1 MGQTT
6 DASHKA
12 GHHHDDVPLAE
23 ERSHYLRYFAEC
35 GATPTSLRIKHSEL
49 VWIAMRLSPDA
60 ASVGVDIEGLRRIA
74 TEKQKA
80 YGASD
85 AVQRVVG
92 TGRSWLRFLGWWR
105 EPISEFKYES
115 HLDEYVRWMRN
126 GRGFTPSTI
135 EQWTRAIDRF
145 LRWCDQTNRRF
156 GDLQA
161 EDIDAYFVTH
171 ATGRWSRV
179 SVANAAS
186 ALRGFLRY
194 AEKRGMCAVNLAG
207 SICCPRLYRQESLPY
222 APDWLDVQRM
232 LNDVETDKSQDIRD
246 RAILLL
252 LAVYG
257 MRSGEV
263 ATLRLDQ
270 IDWAGRNL
278 RLFRLKRRQPQV
290 YPLIP
295 SVAEALARYIDTVRP
310 SSSCPEVFLCMQAPR
325 RPLKAGSIYDV
336 ANRRFVALGIEAAHR
351 GGHALRHACAT
362 RLLAEGL
369 TIKEIGDHLGHSSA
383 AATSIYAKVNLAA
396 LREVGAFDLGAL
408 Q

>member
-1 MGQTT
+1 
-6 DASHKA
+6 
-12 GHHHDDVPLAE
+12 
-23 ERSHYLRYFAEC
+23 
-35 GATPTSLRIKHSEL
+35 
-49 VWIAMRLSPDA
+49 
-60 ASVGVDIEGLRRIA
+60 
-74 TEKQKA
+74 
-80 YGASD
+80 
-85 AVQRVVG
+85 
-92 TGRSWLRFLGWWR
+92 
-105 EPISEFKYES
+105 
-115 HLDEYVRWMRN
+115 
-126 GRGFTPSTI
+126 
-135 EQWTRAIDRF
+135 
-145 LRWCDQTNRRF
+145 
-156 GDLQA
+156 
-161 EDIDAYFVTH
+161 
-171 ATGRWSRV
+171 
-179 SVANAAS
+179 
-186 ALRGFLRY
+186 
-194 AEKRGMCAVNLAG
+194 
-207 SICCPRLYRQESLPY
+207 
-222 APDWLDVQRM
+222 M